1 MAVRT
6 TSGGEP
12 KTPRTSSTAQSGRA
26 RDARHGITAEEW
38 LAQLESQ
45 DWCCPICDK
54 TGAEVKW
61 NIDHEHVRGW
71 EKMKAKDKKRYWRGI
86 LCAYD
91 NYRRVHSSNSADV
104 TRRILHYLEAYEARK
119 GKV

>member
-1 MAVRT
+1 MTRLTELTMEAFRR
-6 TSGGEP
+6 GI
-12 KTPRTSSTAQSGRA
+12 TPPAPATLA
-26 RDARHGITAEEW
+26 RYGITAEEW

-54 TGAEVKW
+54 TGADVKW

-91 NYRRVHSSNSADV
+91 NYRRVHSSNSAAV
-104 TRRILHYLEAYEARK
+104 TRRILDYLEAYEKRRDA
-119 GKV
+119 